1 MPTRFRTRPA
11 QNAARIEQRQECSQK
26 ADLPRPMLGGMGRCG
41 ARKAGFT
48 IAELLIVVAIV
59 GVLVAIAIP
68 VFTSQLEKAQEAT
81 CLANRRSVKGLV
93 VADYL
98 DSHTELTS
106 ERFAELVAE
115 VGPNLC
121 PNGGEYG
128 YEGTVEGGGGIVI
141 TCSVHGG
148 GEGGEST
155 NEEKTL
161 TFMETW
167 LAFVDNSG
175 LSGWEAKNNDKLRD
189 AFFKKYGDSLPTL
202 SVENESLIVQPYYA
216 SDSSESWLFAGKTTG
231 NNWSTG
237 YVNDPATGKWY
248 QCVKANGSPTT
259 TSIKFS
265 SLEDLHNALSTTAA
279 NGNHWIELTDYTI
292 TTT

>member
-148 GEGGEST
+148 GEGKGAD
-155 NEEKTL
+155 EELLDFITAHKDELWKKPNGCLLYT
-161 TFMETW
+161 
-167 LAFVDNSG
+167 S
-175 LSGWEAKNNDKLRD
+175 D
-189 AFFKKYGDSLPTL
+189 AAD
-202 SVENESLIVQPYYA
+202 
-216 SDSSESWLFAGKTTG
+216 D
-231 NNWSTG
+231 
-237 YVNDPATGKWY
+237 
-248 QCVKANGSPTT
+248 
-259 TSIKFS
+259 
-265 SLEDLHNALSTTAA
+265 
-279 NGNHWIELTDYTI
+279 
-292 TTT
+292 

>member
-148 GEGGEST
+148 GEGKGAD
-155 NEEKTL
+155 EELLDFITAHKDELWKKPNGGDKDVWSRYASLTGQTEWPKVKGTDGNSLNLMFKT
-161 TFMETW
+161 F
-167 LAFVDNSG
+167 
-175 LSGWEAKNNDKLRD
+175 NNDSSGSFLYATSMNTSFQDHGQWKAEYVCD
-189 AFFKKYGDSLPTL
+189 TQG
-202 SVENESLIVQPYYA
+202 LIGEPGQWYRFDKPRVVAQN
-216 SDSSESWLFAGKTTG
+216 SSEKWKADLAGGTK
-231 NNWSTG
+231 
-237 YVNDPATGKWY
+237 V
-248 QCVKANGSPTT
+248 
-259 TSIKFS
+259 
-265 SLEDLHNALSTTAA
+265 SLVDGQFVEQ
-279 NGNHWIELTDYTI
+279 
-292 TTT
+292 

>member
-148 GEGGEST
+148 GEGGEGT

-216 SDSSESWLFAGKTTG
+216 SD
-231 NNWSTG
+231 
-237 YVNDPATGKWY
+237 
-248 QCVKANGSPTT
+248 
-259 TSIKFS
+259 
-265 SLEDLHNALSTTAA
+265 
-279 NGNHWIELTDYTI
+279 
-292 TTT
+292 

>member
-121 PNGGEYG
+121 PNGGEYLIKLDL
-128 YEGTVEGGGGIVI
+128 TILSLDAQSSKQK
-141 TCSVHGG
+141 THG
-148 GEGGEST
+148 
-155 NEEKTL
+155 TL
-161 TFMETW
+161 TM
-167 LAFVDNSG
+167 
-175 LSGWEAKNNDKLRD
+175 KLRD
-189 AFFKKYGDSLPTL
+189 SG
-202 SVENESLIVQPYYA
+202 IV
-216 SDSSESWLFAGKTTG
+216 K
-231 NNWSTG
+231 N
-237 YVNDPATGKWY
+237 V
-248 QCVKANGSPTT
+248 
-259 TSIKFS
+259 
-265 SLEDLHNALSTTAA
+265 
-279 NGNHWIELTDYTI
+279 
-292 TTT
+292 